1 MVLVITLVTVMLFL
15 DEIEVMLI
23 IKIAN
28 DTANAIET
36 TVIVN

>member
-23 IKIAN
+23 IKIVN